1 MEPKISI
8 IVPVYNLAD
17 YITKCVTSLTR
28 QTYQNIEI
36 IIVDDGSTDGTWSVL
51 QKLQKS
57 DNRIIIIHQENGGT
71 ARARNTALKHVNG
84 EFITFVD
91 GDDTI
96 SNDTLER
103 NIQYFV
109 DDKELDWVSFSV
121 IRTDING
128 NKLTTS
134 RLYSNFEIEE
144 NAVVLRTDFLKLFC
158 EGRLSG
164 LCCGTIYR
172 WNSVKGIKF
181 PDGEFYEDS
190 FYFAETLWTTKKG
203 MLSCK
208 GRYNYLVRAYSSQ
221 SVVMDK
227 AHLLSTLHSAE
238 RKLSHFK
245 QHFPSNKDIIYGIE
259 DSYYYFFKNYS
270 SKKVRGAKN
279 IYVEYCKKF
288 SVPHKR
294 KWGEELKL
302 FLYRIIGYNRV
313 RWILRKLKVYD

>member
-1 MEPKISI
+1 MNPKISI
-8 IVPVYNLAD
+8 IVPVYNLAG

-51 QKLQKS
+51 QKLQKKDS
-57 DNRIIIIHQENGGT
+57 RIIIIHQENGGT

-109 DDKELDWVSFSV
+109 DEELDWVSFSV

-134 RLYSNFEIEE
+134 RLYQNFEVRE
-144 NAVVLRTDFLKLFC
+144 NAVVYKNDFLKLFC

-172 WNSVKGIKF
+172 WNTVKEIKF
-181 PDGEFYEDS
+181 PDGEFYEDN
-190 FYFAETLWTTKKG
+190 FYFDEALCFTRKG
-203 MLSCK
+203 LLSCY
-208 GRYNYLVRAYSSQ
+208 GQYNYLERVASSQ
-221 SVVMDK
+221 SVEMDR
-227 AHLLSTLHSAE
+227 AHLLSTLHLVE
-238 RKLSHFK
+238 RKLLYYR
-245 QHFPSNKDIIYGIE
+245 QHFSSDKEIISEIE
-259 DSYYYFFKNYS
+259 DGYYYFFKNFL
-270 SKKVRGAKN
+270 SKNVKGAKD
-279 IYVEYCKKF
+279 IYIEYCGKF
-288 SVPHKR
+288 PVPHQR
-294 KWGEELKL
+294 KWGKELKL
-302 FLYRIIGYNRV
+302 LLYRIIGYNRV
-313 RWILRKLKVYD
+313 RWILGKLKVYD